1 MAVTALVLIIL
12 SASCSSLVKSKD
24 YTIPKLLTPLTDAKF
39 DDLVKQ
45 LQPFTDV
52 QSIRTSQAYMLFT
65 DAAAS
70 EKYRFE
76 AELTLIL
83 QRPDKIRMLI
93 QASFGTKIADMV
105 SESNHFKVSIH
116 NPTEYRQFLIGTN
129 DADYSEWLAKLNG
142 KEKESALSSARPYHF
157 TEALMMRPILLND
170 PRFVFGLE
178 EALVEEADTRPAAKR
193 GARILRSFYVISE
206 LEASPEGQGP
216 ARVRRRFWF
225 DRTNGARF
233 ARQQI
238 FDQQG
243 QLATEVLYSDYK
255 NISSGGQSGNGPA
268 WPSVILVNRPHE
280 GYMARLTFN
289 GEKFEIDPELKPAA
303 FTLENTEKY
312 REIDLDNPEKRP

>member
-1 MAVTALVLIIL
+1 MGATTLVLIIL
-12 SASCSSLVKSKD
+12 SASCASLVKSKD
-24 YTIPKLLTPLTDAKF
+24 YSIPKLLTPLADAKF
-39 DDLVKQ
+39 DDLIKQ
-45 LQPFTDV
+45 LQPYTNV
-52 QSIRTSQAYMLFT
+52 QSLRTSQAYMLFT
-65 DAAAS
+65 DATAS

-76 AELTLIL
+76 ADLTLIL

-105 SESNHFKVSIH
+105 SESNRFRVAIH
-116 NPTEYRQFLIGTN
+116 YPSEYRQFLLGTN
-129 DADYSEWLAKLNG
+129 DADYSAWLARLKG

-157 TEALMMRPILLND
+157 TEALMMRPLALND

-178 EALVEEADTRPAAKR
+178 EALVEEADPRPTAKK

-225 DRTNGARF
+225 DRANGALF

-243 QLATEVLYSDYK
+243 QLATEIQYSDYK
-255 NISSGGQSGNGPA
+255 KLSSDKDPGSESA
-268 WPSVILVNRPHE
+268 WPGVILVNRPHE

-289 GEKFEIDPELKPAA
+289 DEKFEVNPELKPTA
-303 FTLENTEKY
+303 FTLENTESY
-312 REIDLDNPEKRP
+312 RQTDLDKPEKRP